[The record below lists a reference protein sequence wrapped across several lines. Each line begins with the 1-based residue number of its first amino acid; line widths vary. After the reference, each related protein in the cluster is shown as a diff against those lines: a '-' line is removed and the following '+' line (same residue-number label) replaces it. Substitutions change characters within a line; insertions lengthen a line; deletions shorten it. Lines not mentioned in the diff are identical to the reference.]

1 MAELV
6 YDENGR
12 LLFTKE
18 MKEEYTLLMP
28 QMLPVHFGMMQKLL
42 ECEGYK
48 VDMLTT
54 NHRGIVDEGLK
65 YVHND
70 TCYPALLVIGQLID
84 AVKHGGYDPHKVGL
98 LITQTGGGCRAS
110 NYIFLLRKAL
120 EKAGYGNIPVLSLN
134 FSGLEKDSSMPMDLK
149 FMRQALAAI
158 YYGDLLMTLRAQTQP
173 YELEAGA
180 AERLQ
185 NKWLDILCDEVRHD
199 KGYSGREMK
208 AVMPKIAAEF
218 AAIPVRRVPKV
229 KVGVV
234 GEIYVKYSPLGNN
247 ELEKFLASQ
256 DCEVNLPGL
265 MGFVQYC
272 AYNMAET
279 VRLYGGSLVEKTAA
293 EAALALIAGMEK
305 VIIKTLKDAGYHAPM
320 PFSELIKLP
329 EQSHTIGMGCK
340 MGEGWLL
347 TAEMLELVR
356 SGYENIV
363 CAQPFGCLPN
373 HICGKGMVNKI
384 RELYPEANITPID
397 YDPSATRVNQENR
410 IKLMLAVARE
420 RLSERRE
427 PPADLPKVRTS
438 VSAKLTK
445 PKSLCANI

>member
-1 MAELV
+1 MEQTYPRFTPDMKKTHKILIPNMAPVQFRILAASMENHGYQVELLGNCGERVAEL
-6 YDENGR
+6 
-12 LLFTKE
+12 
-18 MKEEYTLLMP
+18 
-28 QMLPVHFGMMQKLL
+28 
-42 ECEGYK
+42 
-48 VDMLTT
+48 
-54 NHRGIVDEGLK
+54 GLK

-70 TCYPALLVIGQLID
+70 TCYPALLVIGQFLDALDSGKYDLDHTALI
-84 AVKHGGYDPHKVGL
+84 
-98 LITQTGGGCRAS
+98 ITQTGGGCRAS

-185 NKWLDILCDEVRHD
+185 NKWLDILCDEV
-199 KGYSGREMK
+199 
-208 AVMPKIAAEF
+208 
-218 AAIPVRRVPKV
+218 
-229 KVGVV
+229 

-293 EAALALIAGMEK
+293 EAALTLIAGMEK

-420 RLSERRE
+420 RLQARQE
-427 PPADLPKVRTS
+427 PPANAPKVRTPAAAS
-438 VSAKLTK
+438 K
-445 PKSLCANI
+445 PQSLCANI

>member
-1 MAELV
+1 
-6 YDENGR
+6 
-12 LLFTKE
+12 
-18 MKEEYTLLMP
+18 
-28 QMLPVHFGMMQKLL
+28 
-42 ECEGYK
+42 
-48 VDMLTT
+48 
-54 NHRGIVDEGLK
+54 
-65 YVHND
+65 
-70 TCYPALLVIGQLID
+70 
-84 AVKHGGYDPHKVGL
+84 
-98 LITQTGGGCRAS
+98 
-110 NYIFLLRKAL
+110 
-120 EKAGYGNIPVLSLN
+120 
-134 FSGLEKDSSMPMDLK
+134 
-149 FMRQALAAI
+149 
-158 YYGDLLMTLRAQTQP
+158 MTLRAQTQP

-180 AERLQ
+180 AELLQ

-293 EAALALIAGMEK
+293 EAALTLIAGMEK

-320 PFSELIKLP
+320 PFSELIELP

-373 HICGKGMVNKI
+373 HICGKGMINKI
-384 RELYPEANITPID
+384 RELYPQANITPID

-420 RLSERRE
+420 RLEERTAPDAHTAKAAPERE
-427 PPADLPKVRTS
+427 TAAV
-438 VSAKLTK
+438 
-445 PKSLCANI
+445 

>member
-1 MAELV
+1 MSV
-6 YDENGR
+6 D
-12 LLFTKE
+12 FTKE
-18 MKEEYTLLMP
+18 MKAEYTIIAPDIFPTHME
-28 QMLPVHFGMMQKLL
+28 LL
-42 ECEGYK
+42 EAVFRLYGYNVVIAKYEGQA
-48 VDMLTT
+48 VINT
-54 NHRGIVDEGLK
+54 GLK
-65 YVHND
+65 YLHND
-70 TCYPALLVIGQLID
+70 VCYPAICMLGQQLYALTCGDFDPRKCALIQF
-84 AVKHGGYDPHKVGL
+84 
-98 LITQTGGGCRAS
+98 QTGGGCRAS

-120 EKAGYGNIPVLSLN
+120 EKAGYGKIPVLSLN

-173 YELEAGA
+173 YELEPGA

-185 NKWLDILCDEVRHD
+185 NKWLDVLCDEVRHG
-199 KGYSGREMK
+199 KGYSGREMR
-208 AVMPKIAAEF
+208 ATMPKIAAEF
-218 AAIPVRRVPKV
+218 AAIPVKRVPKV

-247 ELEKFLASQ
+247 DLEKFLASQ

-293 EAALALIAGMEK
+293 EAALAVIEGMEK

-320 PFSELIKLP
+320 PFHELIKLP

-420 RLSERRE
+420 RLPKQEE
-427 PPADLPKVRTS
+427 PPAGSTKVRTPA
-438 VSAKLTK
+438 SAKTSK
-445 PKSLCANI
+445 IQTLCANM